1 MSAALNL
8 HIHPVLENTLML
20 NLSNG
25 IDETLRTLA
34 QATCIF
40 ERSFNAINWNT
51 PCEYSVYL
59 EIKSAATNGQIRFH
73 FTYNALSG
81 LYQGMI
87 GDKTP
92 PAPKDAIDVL
102 GELSNV
108 CYGIAKGRLNREGYS
123 LGMALPHPGK
133 SAELPQ
139 LNSGRPNMIIPFKVF
154 NETCYIQI
162 VIL

>member
-1 MSAALNL
+1 MGAEHL
-8 HIHPVLENTLML
+8 HTHPVLENTLML

-25 IDETLRTLA
+25 VDETVRTMA
-34 QATCIF
+34 AAYCIF

-51 PCEYSVYL
+51 SSEYSVYL
-59 EIKSAATNGQIRFH
+59 EIKSLPVDGQIRFH
-73 FTYNALSG
+73 FSYNALAG
-81 LYQGMI
+81 LFRAMV
-87 GDKTP
+87 GDSDP
-92 PAPKDAIDVL
+92 PSEADVLDVL
-102 GELSNV
+102 GEISNV

-133 SAELPQ
+133 SADLPV
-139 LNSGRPNMIIPFKVF
+139 LESGRPNMIIPFKVF